1 MRIDV
6 FEKREQVL
14 ELREKVKQAE
24 KERLSGAETKRIS
37 EARKELRD
45 RIYAV
50 QGASSYGE
58 RAFQNPCAA
67 REGVKFSVSMGKI
80 LL

>member
-1 MRIDV
+1 MSIDV

-14 ELREKVKQAE
+14 ELRAKVKQAE
-24 KERLSGAETKRIS
+24 EERLSGAETRSIS

-50 QGASSYGE
+50 
-58 RAFQNPCAA
+58 
-67 REGVKFSVSMGKI
+67 
-80 LL
+80 

>member
-50 QGASSYGE
+50 
-58 RAFQNPCAA
+58 
-67 REGVKFSVSMGKI
+67 
-80 LL
+80 